1 MKGLFLKDIYG
12 CRFQIVGGFAIML
25 LPMLMIALSG
35 GGMAISDE
43 EGASQFAGSICVI
56 LYGMLNYMSIVI
68 CSSFYLN
75 TLSYDEASGWTKIQR
90 AMPLTG
96 GQIIGG
102 KFLGVGAVVGAL
114 TVISV
119 AFNAVSALIFNM
131 PAESMITMPL
141 CIGLAEIVTMLP
153 TIVLGYR
160 LGSKA
165 VLWVYFAF
173 LIPIAAGMVAL
184 AAAFFTGNISA
195 NALRV
200 IAYAGLPVLAAV
212 VAVLCFVT
220 GKRAVMLDI

>member
-1 MKGLFLKDIYG
+1 MKGLILKDVYG
-12 CRFQIVGGFAIML
+12 CRFQIIGGFAIML
-25 LPMLMIALSG
+25 IPMLLMALSG
-35 GGMAISDE
+35 GGMAVSDKE
-43 EGASQFAGSICVI
+43 SGSQFIGSIGVI
-56 LYGMLNYMSIVI
+56 LYGMINYMSIVI

-75 TLSYDEASGWTKIQR
+75 TLSYDEASGWTKVQR

-102 KFLGVGAVVGAL
+102 KFFGVGAVVGVL

-119 AFNAVSALIFNM
+119 AFNAVSALVFEM
-131 PAESMITMPL
+131 PMEPMITMPL
-141 CIGLAEIVTMLP
+141 CIGLAEIVTMFP

-160 LGSKA
+160 LGSR
-165 VLWVYFAF
+165 VVSWVYFAF

-184 AAAFFTGNISA
+184 TVAFFTGNISA

-200 IAYAGLPVLAAV
+200 IVYAGLPVLTVV

>member
-1 MKGLFLKDIYG
+1 MKGLILKDIYG
-12 CRFQIVGGFAIML
+12 CRFQIIGGLAIML

-35 GGMAISDE
+35 GAMAISDE
-43 EGASQFAGSICVI
+43 ESDSQLAGSIGVI

-102 KFLGVGAVVGAL
+102 KFLGVGTVVGAL

-119 AFNAVSALIFNM
+119 ASNAVSAPVFEM
-131 PAESMITMPL
+131 PMEPMITMPL

-153 TIVLGYR
+153 TIVLGYK

-165 VLWVYFAF
+165 VSWVYFAF

-184 AAAFFTGNISA
+184 TTAFFTCNISA
-195 NALRV
+195 NTLRV
-200 IAYAGLPVLAAV
+200 IAYAGIPALAA
-212 VAVLCFVT
+212 AVIAVCCVM
-220 GKRAVMLDI
+220 GKKAVMVDI

>member
-1 MKGLFLKDIYG
+1 MKGLILKDIYG
-12 CRFQIVGGFAIML
+12 CRFQIIGGLAIML

-35 GGMAISDE
+35 GAMAISDE
-43 EGASQFAGSICVI
+43 ESDSQLAGSIGVI

-75 TLSYDEASGWTKIQR
+75 TLSYDEASGWTKVQR

-102 KFLGVGAVVGAL
+102 KFLGAGAVVGAL

-119 AFNAVSALIFNM
+119 VFNAVSAPVFEM
-131 PAESMITMPL
+131 PMEPMITMPL

-153 TIVLGYR
+153 TIVLGYK

-165 VLWVYFAF
+165 VAWVYFAF

-184 AAAFFTGNISA
+184 TVAFFTGNISA

-200 IAYAGLPVLAAV
+200 IAYAGLPVLTAA